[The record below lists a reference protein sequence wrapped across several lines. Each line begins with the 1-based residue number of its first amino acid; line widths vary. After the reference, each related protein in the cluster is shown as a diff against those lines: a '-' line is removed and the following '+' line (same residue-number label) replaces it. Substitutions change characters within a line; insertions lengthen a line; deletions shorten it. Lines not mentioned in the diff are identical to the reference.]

1 MSALPPI
8 LIAPNTPPT
17 ANEPGKF
24 SPQDVTANAGDNLTW
39 TNNDSNAHWPAPSA
53 ANKTGWFQFQI
64 PPGSQSPGTLALGP
78 NTNNVTAA
86 TPGSPTVF
94 TTRYGAPATGVQVK
108 LTYSPSANPPSAW
121 QTAVNGKTF
130 TATNRGAN
138 SYSIPLDSS
147 TFGALAGQIAMLVFA
162 PYTLSYVC
170 ALHPDEK
177 GTITVRLL

>member
-1 MSALPPI
+1 MPYFELTNIIYSFNVASYLRQNLVVSLLSLGEYPMSALPPI

-121 QTAVNGKTF
+121 QTAVIGKT
-130 TATNRGAN
+130 
-138 SYSIPLDSS
+138 
-147 TFGALAGQIAMLVFA
+147 
-162 PYTLSYVC
+162 
-170 ALHPDEK
+170 
-177 GTITVRLL
+177 